1 MGWIEESRRAGKGT
15 PLAGFEVLRGTWPPV
30 LDGDGVRGIFVPSLG
45 VVAGLG
51 AYFRMLLGHDGF
63 DPIALI
69 LLVLSVG
76 LLARGSILFVQLA
89 KRLRIA
95 FRARKSALVL
105 SKEGLF
111 FTDGQHEQTI
121 ERTSIVSVL
130 ESGMWQSRRGTAR
143 WSPIYIVGS
152 TADALLLT
160 LPPIFE
166 EGSGVVV
173 ERLMR
178 WQGVR
183 YLPEEVTHEAPAA
196 LASQV
201 YDDASRGIV
210 SEGTLVVR
218 HGNGWLTRGPYAALV
233 LAVAIGLAL
242 FALPPASQQAV
253 WPITLAAIA
262 LAILVPLG
270 WIWLKRREI
279 AVRRGIAMVLTPAEV
294 LMRTR
299 AGVHRAAWPKLQR
312 TSIDQKRAFSLLGGM
327 HMAKILV
334 LKRKD
339 DTPIR
344 YEEAY
349 LGMPVEVAQ
358 VLIDAY
364 RRGEL
369 PMRSE
374 IAEAAEET
382 SDTHPEGSEA

>member
-1 MGWIEESRRAGKGT
+1 MGWIEESRSAAQGAPRS
-15 PLAGFEVLRGTWPPV
+15 GFEVLRGSWPPV
-30 LDGDGVRGIFVPSLG
+30 LDGDGVRGVFVPLLG

-89 KRLRIA
+89 ERLRIA
-95 FRARKSALVL
+95 IRARKSALVL

-121 ERTSIVSVL
+121 ERTSIVSIL
-130 ESGMWQSRRGTAR
+130 ESGMWQSRRGGNR

-166 EGSGVVV
+166 EGSGVVA
-173 ERLMR
+173 EKLMR

-210 SEGTLVVR
+210 SEGTLVIR
-218 HGNGWLTRGPYAALV
+218 HGNGWLTRGPYASLV
-233 LAVAIGLAL
+233 LAVAIGLAMA
-242 FALPPASQQAV
+242 ALPNEARAAV
-253 WPITLAAIA
+253 WPLTLGAIA
-262 LAILVPLG
+262 IAVIAPFL
-270 WIWLKRREI
+270 WIAMKRREI
-279 AVRRGIAMVLTPAEV
+279 SVRRGIAMVLTPAEV

-369 PMRSE
+369 PMRS
-374 IAEAAEET
+374 AEAPTVER
-382 SDTHPEGSEA
+382 

>member
-1 MGWIEESRRAGKGT
+1 MGWIEESRRAAQGA
-15 PLAGFEVLRGTWPPV
+15 PRNGFEVLRGSWPPV
-30 LDGDGVRGIFVPSLG
+30 LDGDGVRGVFVPLLG

-76 LLARGSILFVQLA
+76 LLARGFLFLQLA
-89 KRLRIA
+89 ERLRIA
-95 FRARKSALVL
+95 FRARRSALVL

-111 FTDGQHEQTI
+111 FTDGQNEQTI
-121 ERTSIVSVL
+121 ERTSIVTVL
-130 ESGMWQSRRGTAR
+130 ESGMWQSGRRGNR

-166 EGSGVVV
+166 EGSGVVA

-183 YLPEEVTHEAPAA
+183 YLPEDVTHEAPAA

-210 SEGTLVVR
+210 SEGTLVIR
-218 HGNGWLTRGPYAALV
+218 HGNRWLARGPYASLV
-233 LAVAIGLAL
+233 LAVAIGLAM
-242 FALPPASQQAV
+242 AGLPSDARAAV
-253 WPITLAAIA
+253 WPLTLAAIA
-262 LAILVPLG
+262 IAVIAPFL
-270 WIWLKRREI
+270 WIAMKRREI
-279 AVRRGIAMVLTPAEV
+279 SVRRGLAMVLTPAEV

-312 TSIDQKRAFSLLGGM
+312 TSVEQKRAFSLLSGM

-349 LGMPVEVAQ
+349 LGLPVEVVQ
-358 VLIDAY
+358 VLIEAY

-369 PMRSE
+369 PMISG
-374 IAEAAEET
+374 AQASSEET
-382 SDTHPEGSEA
+382 RF

>member
-1 MGWIEESRRAGKGT
+1 MSWVDESRNAAKGQKKDQS
-15 PLAGFEVLRGTWPPV
+15 GYEVLKGVFPPV

-45 VVAGLG
+45 IAAGLG
-51 AYFRMLLGHDGF
+51 ARFRMLLGHDGF

-69 LLVLSVG
+69 LIVLSVG
-76 LLARGSILFVQLA
+76 LLARGSILFVQLL
-89 KRLRIA
+89 KRLQIA
-95 FRARKSALVL
+95 LRARQSALVL
-105 SKEGLF
+105 SREGLF
-111 FTDGQHEQTI
+111 FTDGTDEQAL
-121 ERTSIVSVL
+121 ERTHITSIL
-130 ESGMWQSRRGTAR
+130 EAGVWQSRRGTRR
-143 WSPIYIVGS
+143 WSPIYVVGS
-152 TADALLLT
+152 TPDALLIT

-166 EGSGVVV
+166 DSSGVLV

-183 YLPEEVTHEAPAA
+183 DVPETITHPAPAA

-201 YDDASRGIV
+201 YDDATRGIV

-218 HGNGWLTRGPYAALV
+218 HGNGWLTRGPYASLV
-233 LAVAIGLAL
+233 LAGAIGVAL
-242 FALPPASQQAV
+242 FALPAESQQAV
-253 WPITLAAIA
+253 WPITLGAIA

-270 WIWLKRREI
+270 WIWTTRREI
-279 AVRRGIAMVLTPAEV
+279 SVRRGIAMVLTPAEV

-327 HMAKILV
+327 HMAKTLV

-344 YEEAY
+344 YDEAY
-349 LGMPVEVAQ
+349 LGVPVEVAQ

-369 PMRSE
+369 PMGAGASE
-374 IAEAAEET
+374 MAAET
-382 SDTHPEGSEA
+382 SESV

>member
-1 MGWIEESRRAGKGT
+1 MGWIEESRRAAQGA
-15 PLAGFEVLRGTWPPV
+15 PRNGFEVLRGSWPPV
-30 LDGDGVRGIFVPSLG
+30 LDGDGVRGVFVPLLG

-89 KRLRIA
+89 ERLRIA
-95 FRARKSALVL
+95 FRARSSALVL
-105 SKEGLF
+105 SKDGLF
-111 FTDGQHEQTI
+111 FTDGQNEQTI
-121 ERTSIVSVL
+121 ERTSIVSIL
-130 ESGMWQSRRGTAR
+130 ESGMWQSRRGGNR

-166 EGSGVVV
+166 EGSGVVA

-183 YLPEEVTHEAPAA
+183 YLPEEVVHEAPAA

-210 SEGTLVVR
+210 SEGTLVIR
-218 HGNGWLTRGPYAALV
+218 HGNGWLARGPYASLV
-233 LAVAIGLAL
+233 LAIAIGLAMA
-242 FALPPASQQAV
+242 ALPSEALAAV
-253 WPITLAAIA
+253 WPLTVAAIA
-262 LAILVPLG
+262 IAVIAPFL
-270 WIWLKRREI
+270 WIAMKRREI
-279 AVRRGIAMVLTPAEV
+279 SVRRGLAMVLTPAEV

-369 PMRSE
+369 PMRL
-374 IAEAAEET
+374 AEASET
-382 SDTHPEGSEA
+382 AADAP